1 MSVLK
6 NKRAV
11 SNLEFYHNAIELRKE
26 ITMLL
31 LRDFGVKDKVRN
43 VKYLSGINHM
53 EPEDQKALQEL
64 IEKYQSIGTIV
75 EEYPM
80 WLIDKM
86 RSSMLDLC
94 HNLIMNITQA
104 NTIYPMSEYEYHDR
118 RNYQNHAIGNCE
130 QLLQEMQYIISIIP
144 VDAQKYMRY
153 VDMIERE
160 IALLKG
166 WRKSDNKILKRI
178 QESKK

>member
-75 EEYPM
+75 E
-80 WLIDKM
+80 
-86 RSSMLDLC
+86 
-94 HNLIMNITQA
+94 
-104 NTIYPMSEYEYHDR
+104 
-118 RNYQNHAIGNCE
+118 
-130 QLLQEMQYIISIIP
+130 
-144 VDAQKYMRY
+144 
-153 VDMIERE
+153 
-160 IALLKG
+160 
-166 WRKSDNKILKRI
+166 
-178 QESKK
+178 